1 MAVDLKAARDFVY
14 QNGSLWERALFA
26 HLFQGGSVERVYD
39 CIRPYKNPD
48 NGFGHGFEPDARCP
62 DSNPIALEFLLS
74 MMTTFG
80 IPAGNLL
87 DGTAAWVESV
97 QNEDG
102 TLRNPPSLF
111 DYPLAPWWAGDGGQ
125 TIPDSIVGNL
135 GTLEC
140 ETEKLTEIT
149 MKWADQHLTEKEID
163 SIDWLFMMYHPYD
176 FYLGISSSRHPD
188 YQKRSDITAVKLRA
202 LIEIA
207 KPEQYYHVLRFIPG
221 EVWNDYVRLPYATLT
236 RILDHLENAQQS
248 DGSWHDEHSLPYWYP
263 YTTILVLNGLKHNR
277 RDIGTL

>member
-102 TLRNPPSLF
+102 TLRNPASLF
-111 DYPLAPWWAGDGGQ
+111 DYPLAPWWAGWGGQ
-125 TIPDSIVGNL
+125 TAPDSIVGNL
-135 GTLEC
+135 GSYGLGSPTLRAR
-140 ETEKLTEIT
+140 TAA
-149 MKWADQHLTEKEID
+149 WADTHLTETHIAQN
-163 SIDWLFMMYHPYD
+163 DWLFMAYHGFDYY
-176 FYLGISSSRHPD
+176 FGIVTDHPERD
-188 YQKRSDITAVKLRA
+188 QAVAANIRQCA
-202 LIEIA
+202 ASA
-207 KPEQYYHVLRFIPG
+207 KPEQYYQIFRYVPNPD
-221 EVWNDYVRLPYATLT
+221 WNDSIHIPDGVMNRM
-236 RILDHLENAQQS
+236 LDHLETAQQP
-248 DGSWHDEHSLPYWYP
+248 DGSWHDEHVLPQWYP
-263 YTTILVLNGLKHNR
+263 YTTILVLYGLLKHGR
-277 RDIGTL
+277 VPSTV